1 MTENGVWRCSRR
13 SWSTSRRN
21 AATSRRLRGLR
32 VPWCAQPGTACGR
45 PQMKI
50 AVALLHLIFATTW
63 FGTDFYFNFVV
74 TPKLRT
80 LEPSILGDV
89 TTSLRRV
96 TTPLLTVSAILT
108 IVTGVVMM
116 VQLHAKHPG
125 TFSSTRWGTALLI
138 GAVFSLLV
146 LALAVVDRPTSKK
159 LGRLVESFKGRA
171 ATAEETVEMSR
182 LSERSI
188 LAGRVATILLL
199 VALATMAV
207 ARYS

>member
-1 MTENGVWRCSRR
+1 MT
-13 SWSTSRRN
+13 
-21 AATSRRLRGLR
+21 
-32 VPWCAQPGTACGR
+32 
-45 PQMKI
+45 I

-63 FGTDFYFNFVV
+63 LGTDFYFNFVV

-108 IVTGVVMM
+108 IVTGLVMM

-125 TFSSTRWGTALLI
+125 SFSSTRWGTSLLI

-146 LALAVVDRPTSKK
+146 LALAGVVDRPTSKK

-188 LAGRVATILLL
+188 LAGRVATVLLL

>member
-108 IVTGVVMM
+108 IVTGLVMM

-125 TFSSTRWGTALLI
+125 SFSSTRWWTSLLI

-146 LALAVVDRPTSKK
+146 LALARAVDRQTSKK
-159 LGRLVESFKGRA
+159 LGRLARTFKRRA
-171 ATAEETVEMSR
+171 ATAEETVETRR

-188 LAGRVATILLL
+188 H
-199 VALATMAV
+199 
-207 ARYS
+207 

>member
-1 MTENGVWRCSRR
+1 
-13 SWSTSRRN
+13 
-21 AATSRRLRGLR
+21 
-32 VPWCAQPGTACGR
+32 
-45 PQMKI
+45 MKI

-63 FGTDFYFNFVV
+63 LGTDFYFNFVV
-74 TPKLRT
+74 TPRLRT
-80 LEPSILGDV
+80 LEPSIMGNV

-96 TTPLLTVSAILT
+96 TTPLLAVSAILT

-116 VQLHAKHPG
+116 AQLHAKHPG
-125 TFSSTRWGTALLI
+125 TFSSTRWGTSLLI

-146 LALAVVDRPTSKK
+146 LVLAAAFDGPASRK
-159 LGRLVESFKGRA
+159 LGRLVESFRGRS
-171 ATAEETVEMSR
+171 ATAAETAEMRR

-188 LAGRVATILLL
+188 LLGRIATGLLL

>member
-1 MTENGVWRCSRR
+1 MT
-13 SWSTSRRN
+13 
-21 AATSRRLRGLR
+21 
-32 VPWCAQPGTACGR
+32 
-45 PQMKI
+45 I

-63 FGTDFYFNFVV
+63 LGTDFYFNFVV

-80 LEPSILGDV
+80 LEPSILGGV

-96 TTPLLTVSAILT
+96 TTPLLAVSAILT
-108 IVTGVVMM
+108 IVTGVLMM
-116 VQLHAKHPG
+116 AQLHAQHPG
-125 TFSSTRWGTALLI
+125 TFSSTRCGTSLLI
-138 GAVFSLLV
+138 GSVFSLLV
-146 LALAVVDRPTSKK
+146 LVLAVVVDGPASKK
-159 LGRLVESFKGRA
+159 LARLVKSVKGRA

-188 LAGRVATILLL
+188 LAGRVATVLLL

>member
-1 MTENGVWRCSRR
+1 
-13 SWSTSRRN
+13 
-21 AATSRRLRGLR
+21 
-32 VPWCAQPGTACGR
+32 
-45 PQMKI
+45 MKI
-50 AVALLHLIFATTW
+50 AIALIHLIFATTW
-63 FGTDFYFNFVV
+63 LGTDFYFNFVV

-108 IVTGVVMM
+108 IVTGLVMM

-125 TFSSTRWGTALLI
+125 PFSSTRWGTSLLI

-188 LAGRVATILLL
+188 LAGRVATVLLL

>member
-1 MTENGVWRCSRR
+1 MT
-13 SWSTSRRN
+13 
-21 AATSRRLRGLR
+21 
-32 VPWCAQPGTACGR
+32 
-45 PQMKI
+45 I

-63 FGTDFYFNFVV
+63 LGTDFYFNFVV
-74 TPKLRT
+74 ASKLRT
-80 LEPSILGDV
+80 LEPSILGDI

-96 TTPLLTVSAILT
+96 TTPLLAVSAVLT
-108 IVTGVVMM
+108 IVTGVLMM
-116 VQLHAKHPG
+116 AQLHAKHPG
-125 TFSSTRWGTALLI
+125 TFSSTRWGTSLLI

-146 LALAVVDRPTSKK
+146 LALAVAVDQPTSKK

-171 ATAEETVEMSR
+171 ATAEEAVEMSR

-188 LAGRVATILLL
+188 LTGRVATMLLL